1 MKKTLSLLLTLVML
15 LAGCGALAE
24 NAGVTLTDPYC
35 GITLTVDAEHAN
47 LGLDTQTM
55 LDYETNLLSCAV
67 LSMYEEALA
76 PLEGELS
83 DAINANDEDRLYKV
97 LDEVM
102 KHMPALAN
110 VTLIAQEDYDAA
122 IAAGKTAADL
132 VADETAEVLGENAG
146 YTYILSYPAVDL
158 TAEGLSEDEIAQ
170 FEAAIAYLPELM
182 KTIEF
187 SEPRE
192 FDDEYKMTLPSDA
205 LSFTVKDLDGNDVS
219 SDELFAAK
227 DLTVVNFW
235 GTFCGPCIGEMPE
248 LGEWVRTMPENVQ
261 LVGIVIDIEDAD
273 DVATIEDAAKILKDA
288 NAAFVNLIPS
298 DGLADVVAGISAV
311 PTTIFVDK
319 DGNIVGEP
327 IVGADVEGYKAFV
340 EEYLK
345 GLE

>member
-24 NAGVTLTDPYC
+24 NAGVILTNPYC

-47 LGLDTQTM
+47 LGLEIQAL
-55 LDYETNLLSCAV
+55 LDSETNRLICAV
-67 LSMYEEALA
+67 MSLNEEALA

-102 KHMPALAN
+102 KHMPAIAN
-110 VTLIAQEDYDAA
+110 VTMVAQEDYDAA
-122 IAAGKTAADL
+122 LAEGKTAADL

-146 YTYILSYPAVDL
+146 YTYILSYPVVDL
-158 TAEGLSEDEIAQ
+158 TAEGLSEAEIAQ
-170 FEAAIAYLPELM
+170 YEAAIAYLPALM
-182 KTIEF
+182 KTVEF
-187 SEPRE
+187 SEPQE
-192 FDDEYKMTLPSDA
+192 IDGGYETTLPSGA
-205 LSFTVKDLDGNDVS
+205 LSFTVKDLDGNDVAS
-219 SDELFAAK
+219 SALFAAK

-248 LGEWVRTMPENVQ
+248 LGEWARTMPENVQ
-261 LVGIVIDIEDAD
+261 LIGVLVDIEDEND
-273 DVATIEDAAKILKDA
+273 IATIEDATSILKDA

>member
-1 MKKTLSLLLTLVML
+1 MKKTLSLLLSLVML

-132 VADETAEVLGENAG
+132 VADTTA
-146 YTYILSYPAVDL
+146 
-158 TAEGLSEDEIAQ
+158 
-170 FEAAIAYLPELM
+170 
-182 KTIEF
+182 F
-187 SEPRE
+187 SR
-192 FDDEYKMTLPSDA
+192 
-205 LSFTVKDLDGNDVS
+205 
-219 SDELFAAK
+219 
-227 DLTVVNFW
+227 
-235 GTFCGPCIGEMPE
+235 
-248 LGEWVRTMPENVQ
+248 
-261 LVGIVIDIEDAD
+261 
-273 DVATIEDAAKILKDA
+273 
-288 NAAFVNLIPS
+288 
-298 DGLADVVAGISAV
+298 
-311 PTTIFVDK
+311 
-319 DGNIVGEP
+319 
-327 IVGADVEGYKAFV
+327 
-340 EEYLK
+340 
-345 GLE
+345 